1 MLFQLTQVFFID
13 RRRTDISPYFIKII
27 LLKRFFEEDMC
38 LGKLAGK
45 VAVVRVTL
53 TMNRAILLSRTT
65 MTATCDRIPALFRP
79 RILGF
84 GSMQKSTLAGELVLS
99 EAERSLLS
107 S

>member
-1 MLFQLTQVFFID
+1 MYWCGDLLFSTF
-13 RRRTDISPYFIKII
+13 S
-27 LLKRFFEEDMC
+27 LKD
-38 LGKLAGK
+38 
-45 VAVVRVTL
+45 RVTL